1 MMKRYL
7 GWISIVLVVVFA
19 FSGCNKIPKEMS
31 VKDVQEILKNVNANP
46 YGIKFQATD
55 QNITARPAELEDD
68 CDGFVIT
75 LKEPDVTF
83 DTTLLQEFYPQLN
96 KTVIPM
102 KTQEVVMAYDY
113 KKERLSLLSLSG
125 VALNMNLLD
134 LVKTDASTKEELPAE
149 GPVMVTFTADKVKLK
164 NYIITSLM
172 NTGEAT
178 AKEVMLKFMEDNN
191 NVHSV
196 VTDMDMKM
204 SMDLG
209 LEKKARIS
217 VTSERLEAHQRM
229 RSDFFTAW
237 MKGEMTVEKADR
249 MMAGGLPMFHMY
261 GKFLNTN
268 FDVEMMGKE
277 VAVGNLWQLDFSNFL
292 KPDDKGKFYEYGFFY
307 NVKQLRSSIPAA
319 DGLEQLLTNFKE
331 LNINFIINNLTPDV
345 VAAYLKIASINFSNQ
360 YKDEQ
365 ARQQALMAEGM
376 AFGQKFMASKP
387 IFKFTILPFRNHF
400 GEVNLDSSF
409 QFLGAEWPKG
419 KATVR
424 VKEISKMIANIQQD
438 DFISEKVKKKLI
450 SLLSEYFLPDPND
463 TGVLTFE
470 VESGQP
476 GRFILNGKPLKK

>member
-1 MMKRYL
+1 MKRYL
-7 GWISIVLVVVFA
+7 GWISIVLVVVMA
-19 FSGCNKIPKEMS
+19 FSGCSNVPKEMS
-31 VKDVQEILKNVNANP
+31 VKDVQEILNNVNTNP
-46 YGIKFQATD
+46 YGIKLQATD
-55 QNITARPAELEDD
+55 QNIAARPAELEDN

-75 LKEPDVTF
+75 LKEPDITF
-83 DTTLLQEFYPQLN
+83 DTSLLQEFYPQLN

-102 KTQEVVMAYDY
+102 KTKEMVMAYDY
-113 KKERLSLLSLSG
+113 KKERLSILSLSG

-134 LVKTDASTKEELPAE
+134 LVKVDETKEKDLPAE
-149 GPVMVTFTADKVKLK
+149 GPIMVTFTADTVKFK
-164 NYIITSLM
+164 NYIVTALM

-178 AKEVMLKFMEDNN
+178 AKEIMLKFMGDNN

-209 LEKKARIS
+209 EEKKTNIS
-217 VTSERLEAHQRM
+217 VTSERIEAHQRM
-229 RSDFFTAW
+229 RADFFTAW
-237 MKGEMTVEKADR
+237 MNGEMTVEKAER

-261 GKFLNTN
+261 GKFMNTN

-319 DGLEQLLTNFKE
+319 EGLEQLLTNFKE
-331 LNINFIINNLTPDV
+331 LNINFIVSNLTPEV
-345 VAAYLKIASINFSNQ
+345 VAAYLKMASINFSNQ

-400 GEVNLDSSF
+400 GEVNLNSSF
-409 QFLGAEWPKG
+409 QFAGAEWPEG

-424 VKEISKMIANIQQD
+424 VKEISRMIANIQED
-438 DFISEKVKKKLI
+438 DFIGEKVKKKLI
-450 SLLSEYFLPDPND
+450 SLLNEYFLPDPKD

-470 VESGQP
+470 VEPGQP